1 MMRSLTFALPQRV
14 RGRLVRAAVFEQRS
28 LLPVSAACVVA
39 AAVQQTLSNLLGM
52 SVVTR
57 VFEPA
62 IPSPRAWDAISAG
75 ASIYRVRG
83 SLSDAAIVLRP
94 GDALALAGAALG
106 EFPPDRRRAP
116 SPIERD
122 LLERCV
128 SALAGSLAAVCGR
141 TDAGFERIESL
152 GGFTTYFEL
161 TIDGP
166 FEARIGIALSRD
178 QEPEPRG
185 QLCIDDL
192 GDAQVDARAV
202 IELGRLDAGAVARLA
217 LGAMLPI
224 TGTSMAHG
232 SLRLGGR
239 QLARGNCGVR
249 GGRYAFCVERVE
261 RGA

>member
-1 MMRSLTFALPQRV
+1 MMRWLTFAPPQRV
-14 RGRLVRAAVFEQRS
+14 RGRRLRAAAFEQRS

-39 AAVQQTLSNLLGM
+39 AAVQQTLSNLLGV

-62 IPSPRAWDAISAG
+62 IPSPRAWAAISAG
-75 ASIYRVRG
+75 ASIHCVRG
-83 SLSDAAIVLRP
+83 SVSDAAIVLRP
-94 GDALALAGAALG
+94 GDALALAGAAFG
-106 EFPPDRRRAP
+106 EFPPDRRRTP

-122 LLERCV
+122 LLDRCV
-128 SALAGSLAAVCGR
+128 CALAGSLTAVCGR
-141 TDAGFERIESL
+141 TDTGFERIESL
-152 GGFTTYFEL
+152 DGFTTYFEV
-161 TIDGP
+161 TIDAP
-166 FEARIGIALSRD
+166 FEARIGFALSREP
-178 QEPEPRG
+178 EPEPRG
-185 QLCIDDL
+185 QLCVGDL
-192 GDAQVDARAV
+192 GDVDVDARAA
-202 IELGRLDAGAVARLA
+202 IELGRVDAGEVARLA

-239 QLARGNCGVR
+239 TLARGNCGVR